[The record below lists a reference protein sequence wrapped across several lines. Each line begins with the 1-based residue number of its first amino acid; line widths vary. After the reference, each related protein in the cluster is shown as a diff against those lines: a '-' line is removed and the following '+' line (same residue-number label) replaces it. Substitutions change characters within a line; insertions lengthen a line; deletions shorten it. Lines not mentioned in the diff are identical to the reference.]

1 MRSTNLRLE
10 SRRRAPSMTG
20 PLGAALLAAMAGLLS
35 PHRGFADQLAVTVGG
50 TVVTG
55 VDGAGAFGPKGASLV
70 GKPYSVVYT
79 LDFSLGKE
87 TKTTD
92 SAGTVTFDSLGD
104 ANISGYG
111 ATTVAIYPV
120 IAAMT
125 IDGNTVTFGT
135 NRTVGQGPYAEANR
149 SLSSG
154 SVAFNVYTG
163 DNTNSV
169 VSTYGGNVR
178 FNYGG
183 VSAQYGADWHT
194 TFSTTANG
202 DYTCLQMTLTTP
214 TDTVG
219 SEIDSTCTSISVS
232 PVTTALTPT
241 TTTVTVS
248 PTATTAGTAVSVT
261 AMVATASSASIPS
274 GTVTFSSGGTT
285 LGSATLDGAGT
296 ATFTTMTLPVGSDP
310 IVASYGGDTTHS
322 SSVSSIVTVTVNPAP
337 TLTTISLSPASI
349 VLGQSATLMW
359 TSTNATNCTAAGAWS
374 GNQALSGTLT
384 VTPSDAGTAS
394 YDLTC
399 TGPGGSA
406 NAEADLTVSAPV
418 PTVSVSVA
426 PTTVT
431 LGQSATLSWSSTQ
444 ATSCTASGSW
454 SGAQSTSGSLSV
466 TPGSSGVASY
476 TLACTGTGGTAQ
488 STASLTVTAPT
499 GKGGGGALDMWVLGA
514 LALLAILSA
523 QKMRPTEQET
533 WRE

>member
-1 MRSTNLRLE
+1 
-10 SRRRAPSMTG
+10 
-20 PLGAALLAAMAGLLS
+20 MAGLLS
-35 PHRGFADQLAVTVGG
+35 PHRGFADQLAVTVSG

-55 VDGAGAFGPKGASLV
+55 VDGAGAFGSKGASLV

-104 ANISGYG
+104 ANTGGYG
-111 ATTVAIYPV
+111 ATTVAVYPV
-120 IAAMT
+120 TAAMT

-194 TFSTTANG
+194 PFSTTANG

-219 SEIDSTCTSISVS
+219 SEIDSTCTIISVS

-241 TTTVTVS
+241 TTTVSVS
-248 PTATTAGTAVSVT
+248 PTAATAGTTVAVT
-261 AMVATASSASIPS
+261 AMVAAASSASMPS

-296 ATFTTMTLPVGSDP
+296 ATFTTMSLPVGSDP

-322 SSVSSIVTVTVNPAP
+322 SSVSSIVTVTVNPPP
-337 TLTTISLSPASI
+337 TLTTISVSPASI
-349 VLGQSATLMW
+349 VLGQSATLTW
-359 TSTNATNCTAAGAWS
+359 TSTNAT
-374 GNQALSGTLT
+374 
-384 VTPSDAGTAS
+384 
-394 YDLTC
+394 
-399 TGPGGSA
+399 
-406 NAEADLTVSAPV
+406 
-418 PTVSVSVA
+418 
-426 PTTVT
+426 
-431 LGQSATLSWSSTQ
+431 
-444 ATSCTASGSW
+444 SCTSSGAW

-466 TPGSSGVASY
+466 TPASSGVASY
-476 TLACTGTGGTAQ
+476 TLACTGAGGTAQ
-488 STASLTVTAPT
+488 STASLTVTAPP
-499 GKGGGGALDMWVLGA
+499 GKGGGGALDVWLIGA
-514 LALLAILSA
+514 LALLALNKEYSVRATLSSLL
-523 QKMRPTEQET
+523 RRTLSVD
-533 WRE
+533 